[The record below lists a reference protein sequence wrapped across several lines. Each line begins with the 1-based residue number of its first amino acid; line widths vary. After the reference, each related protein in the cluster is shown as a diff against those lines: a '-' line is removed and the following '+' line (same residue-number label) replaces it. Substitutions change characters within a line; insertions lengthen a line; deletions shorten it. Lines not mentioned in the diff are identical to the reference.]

1 MASFNTEAM
10 KLGALGVTVTVSSG
24 DDGVAADEQLCNEPS
39 GSADYGDWT
48 VRKRC
53 HSFLFFI
60 PVLWLPNLAHFVPLG
75 HCLDWQGLLPLIPR
89 YLSLRHCCGSHDG
102 P

>member
-48 VRKRC
+48 VSKRC
-53 HSFLFFI
+53 HSFLFFLLFYGKNI
-60 PVLWLPNLAHFVPLG
+60 VHFVPLG
-75 HCLDWQGLLPLIPR
+75 HCLDW
-89 YLSLRHCCGSHDG
+89 
-102 P
+102 

>member
-24 DDGVAADEQLCNEPS
+24 DDGVAAEAELCNEPS

-48 VRKRC
+48 VRNNAAIL
-53 HSFLFFI
+53 SFL
-60 PVLWLPNLAHFVPLG
+60 
-75 HCLDWQGLLPLIPR
+75 LLF
-89 YLSLRHCCGSHDG
+89 YEKTLRTLFL
-102 P
+102 